1 MKVKELVNKIA
12 DFGTSP
18 HVYMQKEGII
28 IGGGKPDDVVNTFGE
43 MTVNSFIAAGRGQ
56 IKIFVK

>member
-1 MKVKELVNKIA
+1 MKVKDLVNKIA

-18 HVYMQKEGII
+18 HVYIQKEGI

>member
-1 MKVKELVNKIA
+1 MEVKELVNKIA

-18 HVYMQKEGII
+18 HVYIQKEGII
-28 IGGGKPDDVVNTFGE
+28 IGGGKPDVVNTFGE
-43 MTVNSFIAAGRGQ
+43 MTVNSFIADGRGQ

>member
-28 IGGGKPDDVVNTFGE
+28 GCGKPDVVNTFGE